1 MDRQG
6 AGKRRGRQAM
16 RIGKLTVI
24 AAALAASAAFASASL
39 AGDALDGLTPMN
51 SDGLGDV
58 KGASPAEEEADPLLL
73 AGSGSPPT
81 ASELDGASTLSGN
94 EANSVS
100 LGVISLTNGV
110 EKSALSLSS
119 SLLNSNS
126 NQ

>member
-1 MDRQG
+1 M
-6 AGKRRGRQAM
+6 
-16 RIGKLTVI
+16 I
-24 AAALAASAAFASASL
+24 AAALALSAAFAAASL
-39 AGDALDGLTPMN
+39 AGDALDQMTPMN

-58 KGASPAEEEADPLLL
+58 KGASPAEEEADQLPL
-73 AGSGSPPT
+73 AGFGSTPT
-81 ASELDGASTLSGN
+81 ASELDGANTLSGN

-100 LGVISLTNGV
+100 LGVISLNNGV